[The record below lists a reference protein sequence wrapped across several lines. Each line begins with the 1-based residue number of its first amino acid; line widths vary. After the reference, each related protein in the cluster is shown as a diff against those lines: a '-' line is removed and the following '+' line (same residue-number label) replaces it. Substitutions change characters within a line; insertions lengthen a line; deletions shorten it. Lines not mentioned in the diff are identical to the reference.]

1 MVGVNV
7 VCQIKILL
15 LKSYSYS
22 NKAAKKCQKKKMCD
36 ILKRFDIQATNPLKR
51 AKEMRKVGDRR
62 LDC

>member
-1 MVGVNV
+1 M
-7 VCQIKILL
+7 
-15 LKSYSYS
+15 SDE
-22 NKAAKKCQKKKMCD
+22 KKMCD